1 LIAAHV
7 TTSSIA
13 VTKKIVKFITIF
25 AALVRS
31 AYNSIESGL
40 VYHTQKEYPIQFM
53 ASNIVTMEERVL
65 GLQGYDWRK
74 EPVGLYLH
82 IPFCESKCIYC
93 DFNSYAHMED
103 RYEPFVHALCADI
116 KRGVSWDLDG
126 ASECGGAQIS
136 TIFFGGGT
144 PSVLSPT
151 QITAIL
157 DAARD
162 RYDINPYAE
171 ISMEANPGTI
181 SLENF
186 EGYLRAGINRLSM
199 GTQVLDDAMLKKLGR
214 IHTAEGALE
223 SYRLA
228 RQAGFTNVNLDFIY
242 GLPGQDV
249 AHLAGVLDRLLSLP
263 SLPDHLSFYS
273 LIVEEHTPLY
283 VGVMRGL
290 IEVPGEDE
298 VADMYELICERVARA
313 GYAQYEISNWSLGKP
328 CAHNLIYWH
337 DQRYLAFGPGAS
349 GYWDRTRYTTVLGP
363 ADYIERVAAGRSVI
377 ADKEEVPTHEEM
389 NEFMMLGLRL
399 NSGIS
404 RAEFLRRFAL
414 PIEAV
419 FKSEL
424 DDLHRTGLLESVG
437 EWVRLT
443 SRGRLLGNEA
453 FARFVG

>member
-1 LIAAHV
+1 MAHISYARGV
-7 TTSSIA
+7 PP
-13 VTKKIVKFITIF
+13 V
-25 AALVRS
+25 
-31 AYNSIESGL
+31 
-40 VYHTQKEYPIQFM
+40 QFM
-53 ASNIVTMEERVL
+53 ALKIVTKEDTVQVS
-65 GLQGYDWRK
+65 QGYNWRK

-82 IPFCESKCIYC
+82 VPFCESKCIYC
-93 DFNSYAHMED
+93 DFNSYARMED
-103 RYEPFVHALCADI
+103 KYGPFVDALCTDI
-116 KRGVSWDLDG
+116 RRGVSWDLDG
-126 ASECGGAQIS
+126 TSDCEGAEVS

-144 PSVLSPT
+144 PSVLSPA
-151 QITAIL
+151 QIGAIL
-157 DAARD
+157 EAAHD
-162 RYDINPYAE
+162 RYAISPGAE

-186 EGYLRAGINRLSM
+186 EGYLRAGVNRLSM

-228 RQAGFTNVNLDFIY
+228 RQAGFTNINLDFIF
-242 GLPGQDV
+242 GLPGQDGS
-249 AHLAGVLDRLLSLP
+249 HLDGVLDRLLSLP

-298 VADMYELICERVARA
+298 VADMYELICERLARA
-313 GYAQYEISNWSLGKP
+313 GYVQYEISNWSLGKP

-349 GYWDRTRYTTVLGP
+349 GYWDHTRFTTVLGP
-363 ADYIERVAAGRSVI
+363 ADYIERVTSGRSVL
-377 ADKEEVPTHEEM
+377 AEREEVPAHEEM

-404 RAEFLRRFAL
+404 RAEFTRRFGV
-414 PIEAV
+414 PIESV
-419 FKSEL
+419 FPSEL
-424 DDLHRTGLLESVG
+424 DDLHQTGLLESMG